1 MKRNP
6 NRKLVTIFA
15 ILLLCAGVANA
26 QWNSA
31 NAYGHSTGYGT
42 VYGSYGL
49 AATMQSMYN
58 VARAQSK
65 KAASS
70 SGSPSR
76 ETSSTTTTRS
86 NSPAVAPPALVVRNY
101 GMFRQDSTVD
111 TGKTLADSL
120 ADTPETKALVK
131 QIYASTKSA
140 YESEAASRGWK
151 NNIAG
156 GLTFFTVAAM
166 TVYHDAGEP
175 GEDAVNTHFKLL
187 NAALD
192 EVPDLATLSNKDK
205 QGFNN
210 VMIGFGGILLAGYTE
225 GKQNANA
232 ETLASYKKLAG
243 MLIEMVF
250 KTNPENLRLED
261 GQIVMK

>member
-1 MKRNP
+1 MKQMKRKHNP
-6 NRKLVTIFA
+6 MLATLFA
-15 ILLLCAGVANA
+15 IVLSCAGAANA
-26 QWNSA
+26 QWNSP
-31 NAYGHSTGYGT
+31 NAYGYSTGYGT

-65 KAASS
+65 KTAMS

-76 ETSSTTTTRS
+76 STNATT
-86 NSPAVAPPALVVRNY
+86 NSPAVAPPARVVRNH
-101 GMFRQDSTVD
+101 GMFRQDTTVD
-111 TGKTLADSL
+111 TGKALADSL
-120 ADTPETKALVK
+120 ADTPESKALVK
-131 QIYASTKSA
+131 QIYATTKSA

-175 GEDAVNTHFKLL
+175 TEEAVNTHFKIL
-187 NAALD
+187 NSALD
-192 EVPDLATLSNKDK
+192 EVPELATLSNKDK

-225 GKQNANA
+225 GKQNGNA
-232 ETLASYKKLAG
+232 ETLAGYKKLAG

-250 KTNPENLRLED
+250 KTNPENLRLEN